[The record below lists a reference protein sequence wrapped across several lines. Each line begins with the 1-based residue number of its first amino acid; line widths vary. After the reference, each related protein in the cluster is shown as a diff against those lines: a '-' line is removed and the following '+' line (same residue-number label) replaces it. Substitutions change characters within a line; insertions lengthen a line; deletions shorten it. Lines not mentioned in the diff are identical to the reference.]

1 MIQDKVNAFVDRT
14 IGSLCHNAVDVD
26 FIIKRLR
33 ETSQKYFEMLQR
45 DDSSQTKK
53 NYLAWYIIYADKR
66 VEDLKSAQRIG
77 QKIGKSRPDQ
87 IFRLIQLKEKLN
99 HVVNDSVEKVVQFD

>member
-1 MIQDKVNAFVDRT
+1 MTQEKVNTFIDRT
-14 IGSLCHNAVDVD
+14 ISSLSHNAVDVD

-33 ETSQKYFEMLQR
+33 ETSQKYFEILQR
-45 DDSSQTKK
+45 DDPSKTKK
-53 NYLAWYIIYADKR
+53 NYLSWYIIYADKR
-66 VEDLKSAQRIG
+66 VEDLKSGQRIG
-77 QKIGKSRPDQ
+77 QKIGKNRPDQ